1 MPPNLVATH
10 IPSHNKTP
18 ILPETA
24 AIPGPLFKH
33 QQCRSIAFL
42 VVETYIP
49 SPKTVLLSLSQAA
62 VVSNMQLGH
71 AKLFLFFLS
80 LFTPALSRRIGH
92 KHTHVAE
99 REAPACT
106 PTAGGS
112 PTVDDVPAIE
122 SAMAACPS
130 GTIMIP
136 AKSTYHI
143 NSELSFAKCSGCTL
157 QVEGTLLV
165 SDDTKAWSGK
175 DAVLNLE
182 DVNDVSIV
190 SKTGKG
196 VIDGNGQA
204 AWDLLN
210 KDKNYSGVKCLLYLT
225 GKTSGVT
232 ISGLTMRNPPNVFS
246 SVKQSVTNVTY
257 SNLILT
263 AVSKSDALP
272 KNTDGFD
279 LGGTG
284 IRMDNIK
291 VQNGDDCIAIQNGAE
306 DITVMNIQCTGSH
319 GLSIGSIGKT
329 PGEVDTV
336 KNIHFKN
343 AKMTKCSK
351 AAGIKIYSGG
361 YGTAEVSNITW
372 ENVMVDGTSYAFQVQ
387 TCYGS
392 DEKECASQP
401 STAKLTDIVV
411 KGFSGKTDKDE
422 PVASINC
429 PAKGTCGLSLT
440 EMKVQSATGG
450 EEYQCSNA
458 GTIGVKCAP
467 GASG

>member
-1 MPPNLVATH
+1 
-10 IPSHNKTP
+10 
-18 ILPETA
+18 
-24 AIPGPLFKH
+24 
-33 QQCRSIAFL
+33 
-42 VVETYIP
+42 
-49 SPKTVLLSLSQAA
+49 
-62 VVSNMQLGH
+62 MQLGH
-71 AKLFLFFLS
+71 AKIFLFLLTLS
-80 LFTPALSRRIGH
+80 TPVLSRRIGH

-99 REAPACT
+99 RQAPACT

-122 SAMAACPS
+122 SAMAACPA
-130 GTIMIP
+130 GTILIP
-136 AKSTYHI
+136 PKSTYHI
-143 NSELSFAKCSGCTL
+143 NSELSFAKCAGCTL

-175 DAVLNLE
+175 DAILNLE

-190 SKTGKG
+190 SKTGAG

-210 KDKNYSGVKCLLYLT
+210 KDKNYSRVKCLLYLT

-232 ISGLTMRNPPNVFS
+232 VSGLTMRDPPNVFS

-257 SNLILT
+257 TDLILT
-263 AVSKSDALP
+263 AVSKSDALA

-284 IRMDNIK
+284 IRMENIK
-291 VQNGDDCIAIQNGAE
+291 VENGDDCIAIQNGAE
-306 DITVMNIQCTGSH
+306 DITVNNIQCTGSH

-329 PGEVDTV
+329 AGEVDTV

-361 YGTAEVSNITW
+361 YGTAEVSNVTW

-387 TCYGS
+387 SCYGS

-440 EMKVQSATGG
+440 DMKVQSANGR

-458 GTIGVKCAP
+458 GSIGVKCVP

>member
-1 MPPNLVATH
+1 MSEHCIFV
-10 IPSHNKTP
+10 
-18 ILPETA
+18 
-24 AIPGPLFKH
+24 LF
-33 QQCRSIAFL
+33 
-42 VVETYIP
+42 
-49 SPKTVLLSLSQAA
+49 LLSLS
-62 VVSNMQLGH
+62 
-71 AKLFLFFLS
+71 
-80 LFTPALSRRIGH
+80 TPALSWRIGH
-92 KHTHVAE
+92 EYTIIAE
-99 REAPACT
+99 RQAPACT

-143 NSELSFAKCSGCTL
+143 NSEISFAKCSN
-157 QVEGTLLV
+157 
-165 SDDTKAWSGK
+165 DTKAWSDK

-190 SKTGKG
+190 SKTGTG
-196 VIDGNGQA
+196 MIDGNGQA

-210 KDKNYSGVKCLLYLT
+210 KDKNYPRVKCLLYLT

-246 SVKQSVTNVTY
+246 SVKQKRCIAEKYRQVRPWWYWHPHGKHQS
-257 SNLILT
+257 
-263 AVSKSDALP
+263 
-272 KNTDGFD
+272 
-279 LGGTG
+279 
-284 IRMDNIK
+284 RER
-291 VQNGDDCIAIQNGAE
+291 DDCIAIQNGAE
-306 DITVMNIQCTGSH
+306 DITVTNIQCTGYH

-329 PGEVDTV
+329 AGKVDTF

-361 YGTAEVSNITW
+361 YGTAEVSNVTW

-387 TCYGS
+387 SCYGS
-392 DEKECASQP
+392 DEKERASQP

-411 KGFSGKTDKDE
+411 KGFGGKTDKNE
-422 PVASINC
+422 AVASINC

-440 EMKVQSATGG
+440 EMKVQSANGG

-458 GTIGVKCAP
+458 GSIGVKCVP

>member
-1 MPPNLVATH
+1 MQF
-10 IPSHNKTP
+10 SH
-18 ILPETA
+18 A
-24 AIPGPLFKH
+24 
-33 QQCRSIAFL
+33 Q
-42 VVETYIP
+42 
-49 SPKTVLLSLSQAA
+49 
-62 VVSNMQLGH
+62 
-71 AKLFLFFLS
+71 LFLFFLCLS
-80 LFTPALSRRIGH
+80 TPAVSRRIGH
-92 KHTHVAE
+92 KHTRIAE
-99 REAPACT
+99 RQAPACT
-106 PTAGGS
+106 PTAGES

-136 AKSTYHI
+136 PKTTYHI
-143 NSELSFAKCSGCTL
+143 NSELSFTKCAGCTL
-157 QVEGTLLV
+157 Q
-165 SDDTKAWSGK
+165 
-175 DAVLNLE
+175 
-182 DVNDVSIV
+182 
-190 SKTGKG
+190 
-196 VIDGNGQA
+196 
-204 AWDLLN
+204 
-210 KDKNYSGVKCLLYLT
+210 CLLYLT

-232 ISGLTMRNPPNVFS
+232 VSGLTMRNPPNVFS

-257 SNLILT
+257 SDLILT

-284 IRMDNIK
+284 IRMENIK
-291 VQNGDDCIAIQNGAE
+291 VENGDDCIAIQNGAE
-306 DITVMNIQCTGSH
+306 DITVTNIQCTGSH

-329 PGEVDTV
+329 AGEVDTV

-361 YGTAEVSNITW
+361 YGTAS
-372 ENVMVDGTSYAFQVQ
+372 
-387 TCYGS
+387 CYGS
-392 DEKECASQP
+392 DEKECASRP

-429 PAKGTCGLSLT
+429 PAKGTCGLSLSD
-440 EMKVQSATGG
+440 MKVQSANGG
-450 EEYQCSNA
+450 QEYQCSNA
-458 GTIGVKCAP
+458 GSIGVNCVP

>member
-1 MPPNLVATH
+1 
-10 IPSHNKTP
+10 
-18 ILPETA
+18 
-24 AIPGPLFKH
+24 
-33 QQCRSIAFL
+33 
-42 VVETYIP
+42 
-49 SPKTVLLSLSQAA
+49 
-62 VVSNMQLGH
+62 MQLGH
-71 AKLFLFFLS
+71 AKLFLLFLS
-80 LFTPALSRRIGH
+80 LSTPTFSRRIGH

-99 REAPACT
+99 RQASACT

-143 NSELSFAKCSGCTL
+143 NSELSFVKCSGCTL
-157 QVEGTLLV
+157 QVEGTLSV
-165 SDDTKAWSGK
+165 SGDTNAWSGK

-182 DVNDVSIV
+182 DVNGVSIV
-190 SKTGKG
+190 SKTGTG

-210 KDKNYSGVKCLLYLT
+210 DDKNYSRVKCLLYLT
-225 GKTSGVT
+225 GKTSGFTV
-232 ISGLTMRNPPNVFS
+232 SGLTMRNPPNVFS
-246 SVKQSVTNVTY
+246 SVKQGVTNVTY
-257 SNLILT
+257 SDLILS
-263 AVSKSDALP
+263 AVSNSDALP

-284 IRMDNIK
+284 IRMENIK
-291 VQNGDDCIAIQNGAE
+291 VENGAE
-306 DITVMNIQCTGSH
+306 DITVTNIQCTGSH

-329 PGEVDTV
+329 AGKVDTV

-361 YGTAEVSNITW
+361 YGTAEVSNVTW

-387 TCYGS
+387 SCYGS

-411 KGFSGKTDKDE
+411 KGFSGKTDKNE

-429 PAKGTCGLSLT
+429 PAKGTSGLSLT
-440 EMKVQSATGG
+440 EMKVQSANGG

-458 GTIGVKCAP
+458 GLIGVKCVP
-467 GASG
+467 GSSG